1 MSDAMNEGLP
11 VAGYRPQTDEA
22 VALVNENKELEE
34 RVLRQMDAIRA
45 LVNEGEPDLID
56 LRWFAIARTQIE
68 QGFMALNRSIFKP
81 GRVRLADDDAPPKA
95 GP

>member
-1 MSDAMNEGLP
+1 MKEGLP

-22 VALVNENKELEE
+22 VDLVNENKELEE

-56 LRWFAIARTQIE
+56 LRWFAIARTHIE
-68 QGFMALNRSIFKP
+68 EGFMALNRSIFKP
-81 GRVRLADDDAPPKA
+81 GRVRLPDDEEAVA
-95 GP
+95 E